1 MSIGLGS
8 TRGAT
13 DLSKQGVTATIEP
26 GMEFEGKLKITSG
39 TVRINSHFKG
49 EISGEGALVIAE
61 RGEVEAGITLKS
73 VIVMGKVKGSIHAS
87 ERLEIKERGVILGDI
102 YTPVLLVERGGYF
115 DGQCRMPANIS
126 EGAKAGSAEES
137 KEQST

>member
-8 TRGAT
+8 TKGAT
-13 DLSKQGVTATIEP
+13 DLAKQGVTATIEP

-39 TVRINSHFKG
+39 VVRINSHFKG
-49 EISGEGALVIAE
+49 EISGEGSLVIAE

-102 YTPVLLVERGGYF
+102 YTPVLLVEPGGYF
-115 DGQCRMPANIS
+115 DGQCRMPANVG
-126 EGAKAGSAEES
+126 EGAKTGPAEES
-137 KEQST
+137 KEQSA

>member
-102 YTPVLLVERGGYF
+102 YTPVLLVEPGGYF
-115 DGQCRMPANIS
+115 DGQCRMPANLG
-126 EGAKAGSAEES
+126 EGAKAGPTEES
-137 KEQST
+137 KEQSA